1 MICDV
6 HHMYLHDRCIA
17 AQNGFGDNLVVGEMI
32 FWYGL
37 NAAADASIACSVQS
51 AKHKCTRIHTH
62 NACIHTHACTHARTS
77 HACTHTHTHA
87 ACDFY
92 ITATSVAMMHRGR
105 LELPNERRAKI
116 LTSNEKMCNTTL
128 RWPSAITCQSVMTN
142 IRSLRFN
149 QLIGFVVYPST
160 GSMVLTGR

>member
-1 MICDV
+1 MLRDMICDV

-77 HACTHTHTHA
+77 HACTHTHTRCMWFLHHCNQCGYDA
-87 ACDFY
+87 SWPTW
-92 ITATSVAMMHRGR
+92 TAKWETCKNFNVKRKNVQHD
-105 LELPNERRAKI
+105 
-116 LTSNEKMCNTTL
+116 TT
-128 RWPSAITCQSVMTN
+128 MTFSHYMS
-142 IRSLRFN
+142 ISYDKHQVTAF
-149 QLIGFVVYPST
+149 
-160 GSMVLTGR
+160 